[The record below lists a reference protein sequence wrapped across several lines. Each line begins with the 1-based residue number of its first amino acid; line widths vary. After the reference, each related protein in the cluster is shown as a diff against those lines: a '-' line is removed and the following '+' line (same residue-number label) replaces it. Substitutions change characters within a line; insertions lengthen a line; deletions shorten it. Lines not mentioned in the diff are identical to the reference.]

1 LEAVWQTLDTI
12 GPSSKYLELGI
23 IDAYDQTQVSV
34 GPEESAGLNK
44 DGSKW
49 YGQVWAQ
56 EYAISDVLQ
65 TVQNEPYV
73 MIAVKQMMPHPFLL
87 YGSVKLEFLLQTVG
101 DIFEEGYYGH
111 VYVVDSQGEPRL
123 FGPQV
128 ATGLPVSYLKT
139 MEPFQGVRI
148 EEYQD
153 NLVAFTRLEHVP
165 WLCLVQVDKDNV
177 FGGLKKARIMGLF
190 AFVLG
195 SVLILFSVLLTTDY
209 LVHRL
214 EVKRKNI
221 RLLDQKLLHMS
232 RMASSM
238 QLSYGFFRELKDVF
252 SNVDMAVNLIQDS
265 VQRKQPNNIST
276 SLTQIKSEMR
286 RCQRAIDNF
295 LCFIR
300 PPGTSWLIRDIQIN
314 DLLNAFL
321 SFIRNELSINN
332 IVVYKELA
340 ENLPIVRSN
349 ASRIRQAVQNL
360 FLTVMADMPKG
371 GQIYLQSLREDNGIR
386 IRVTYPPCQLDQY
399 ALENIIDPL
408 WIDQVHG
415 PGVWLALCVDHAEK
429 LQGSV
434 QVEVTQEDSL
444 SVSLFFPLHL
454 ARE

>member
-1 LEAVWQTLDTI
+1 
-12 GPSSKYLELGI
+12 
-23 IDAYDQTQVSV
+23 
-34 GPEESAGLNK
+34 
-44 DGSKW
+44 
-49 YGQVWAQ
+49 
-56 EYAISDVLQ
+56 
-65 TVQNEPYV
+65 
-73 MIAVKQMMPHPFLL
+73 
-87 YGSVKLEFLLQTVG
+87 
-101 DIFEEGYYGH
+101 
-111 VYVVDSQGEPRL
+111 
-123 FGPQV
+123 
-128 ATGLPVSYLKT
+128 
-139 MEPFQGVRI
+139 
-148 EEYQD
+148 
-153 NLVAFTRLEHVP
+153 
-165 WLCLVQVDKDNV
+165 
-177 FGGLKKARIMGLF
+177 
-190 AFVLG
+190 
-195 SVLILFSVLLTTDY
+195 
-209 LVHRL
+209 
-214 EVKRKNI
+214 
-221 RLLDQKLLHMS
+221 
-232 RMASSM
+232 
-238 QLSYGFFRELKDVF
+238 
-252 SNVDMAVNLIQDS
+252 
-265 VQRKQPNNIST
+265 
-276 SLTQIKSEMR
+276 
-286 RCQRAIDNF
+286 
-295 LCFIR
+295 
-300 PPGTSWLIRDIQIN
+300 LIRDIQIN